1 MESLF
6 RRDVYIDMMIRKIF
20 LAFDVWV
27 KIDPKDVKADQVGN
41 VTFNCN
47 DVLKVLDVSLD
58 EFNARLKAISVIYRR
73 VESKEE
79 KQ

>member
-6 RRDVYIDMMIRKIF
+6 RRDVYIDMMLRQIY
-20 LAFDVWV
+20 LAFGVWV

-58 EFNARLKAISVIYRR
+58 EFNARLKSISVIYRR
-73 VESKEE
+73 VDPKEE
-79 KQ
+79 KR

>member
-6 RRDVYIDMMIRKIF
+6 RRDVYIDMMLRQIY
-20 LAFDVWV
+20 LAFGVWV

-58 EFNARLKAISVIYRR
+58 EFNARLKSISVIYRR
-73 VESKEE
+73 VDPKEA
-79 KQ
+79 K

>member
-6 RRDVYIDMMIRKIF
+6 RRDVYIDMMLRQIY
-20 LAFDVWV
+20 LAFGVWV
-27 KIDPKDVKADQVGN
+27 KIDPKDVKADHVGN

-73 VESKEE
+73 VDPKEKRE
-79 KQ
+79 

>member
-6 RRDVYIDMMIRKIF
+6 RRDVYIDMMLRQIY
-20 LAFDVWV
+20 LAFGVLV

-41 VTFNCN
+41 VTFNC
-47 DVLKVLDVSLD
+47 DSVLKVLDVSLD

-73 VESKEE
+73 VDPKE
-79 KQ
+79 KQE